1 MYLIKAMHFVFWK
14 VTCDERQ
21 KKKKACIY
29 YFLLASCIINKAATK
44 ENFFGTIQAPN
55 IKR

>member
-1 MYLIKAMHFVFWK
+1 MYLIKALHFVFWK
-14 VTCDERQ
+14 VACDERQ
-21 KKKKACIY
+21 KKKACIY
-29 YFLLASCIINKAATK
+29 YFLHASWIINKAATK